1 MTTIWLVLIITV
13 SIVSCLYICAFLL
26 HHNRVQIEC
35 TERDTNEDVSPVW
48 IYTDISIVSLEFAT
62 IFRISS
68 GYSISVKIWMAPSI
82 REIPFSIL

>member
-35 TERDTNEDVSPVW
+35 TERDTNEDVSPV
-48 IYTDISIVSLEFAT
+48 
-62 IFRISS
+62 
-68 GYSISVKIWMAPSI
+68 
-82 REIPFSIL
+82 